1 MKPGRRIRIPC
12 AAALAALL
20 ALGSGAT
27 TVGQREEAKGPACA
41 SELERFRERLGR
53 LRGGDESVLAD
64 LRAIAER
71 LCADCGRCDAIDVA
85 DYYAELD
92 AAARAQGLAD
102 ERRYRALR
110 AEVFEAGRSDGAA
123 LEWAADRERVLEEL
137 RELAGEVAERPDFVP
152 AAQALALCALIEL
165 RTLEAQ
171 PGFDLAARDA
181 LAKRIAEDCARSL
194 ELYERSGLAT
204 PRLEPRWIESRLQ
217 LQLGRFGEARAGF
230 ETCLAAAERAGNDEY
245 KEHALQ
251 GLLALARLAGD
262 SREMERLLTRVAAFR
277 DPRQSWPLARAW
289 AERLLASD
297 HAEEA
302 LEFLERCAPGTD
314 AHVSD
319 RIDWDVLTGS
329 ALMRLGRG
337 ESAQARF
344 ERLAAGPAPELG
356 VIPLARLE
364 MERGEP
370 SLALQR
376 LSSRHIEGFSPRAIA
391 AALALQGEAKLAAG
405 DLGGAD
411 DIEDALEL
419 ADRWS
424 DSMVVQPLHD
434 RMVGVRGLAEGS
446 ARSVIDE
453 WMGLHAVALLADA
466 RVRQGRS
473 LEALRIIEDAQ
484 SRSLRREDD
493 ELRRLRTIAGLDARR
508 RVLTGDEIAAWA
520 RHCELGLV
528 TWVVGAD
535 FTVVGHAVQD
545 GGGAP
550 DVWAARLPLG
560 RRAVL
565 DAVRRL
571 REATLSGQA
580 ERAKALSEEIAAALL
595 PAALQARLCAQP
607 ANGDGVKPR
616 ALFLLHGP
624 LEELAL
630 ELLPLDGA
638 SIDEKLIPLVLPG
651 LPEAAPG
658 MAPAREAMARWRLL
672 GDPLDE
678 DRRPLLEG
686 AAAELKA
693 LAGLHPGSQLATR
706 ASFDR
711 SSVVSALGGSA
722 PVHIAS
728 HLRPD
733 CAREALRLTPAS
745 LVLSGADSICSHQ
758 LAELGPRLPLVVL
771 SACESGGGE
780 LVDAQG
786 LQGLA
791 RAFLESGTRNLLV
804 TLWPVEDRAAQAFAT
819 AFHRLLAEGE
829 SPSRAASRA
838 RTALRRSG
846 LAPADWAAFRLLGR
860 D

>member
-1 MKPGRRIRIPC
+1 LKPGRRIRLPC

-20 ALGSGAT
+20 PLGSAAIAD
-27 TVGQREEAKGPACA
+27 GQRDDAKGPACA

-53 LRGGDESVLAD
+53 LRGGDESVLAE

-85 DYYAELD
+85 DYYTELD
-92 AAARAQGLAD
+92 PAARAQGLAD
-102 ERRYRALR
+102 ERRYRALWT
-110 AEVFEAGRSDGAA
+110 EVFEAGRSEGAA
-123 LEWAADRERVLEEL
+123 AEWAADRERVLEEL

-152 AAQALALCALIEL
+152 AAQALALCARIEL
-165 RTLEAQ
+165 GTLETQ
-171 PGFDLAARDA
+171 PGFDPAARDA
-181 LAKRIAEDCARSL
+181 LAKRIAADCARSL
-194 ELYERSGLAT
+194 ELYERAGLVT
-204 PRLEPRWIESRLQ
+204 PRLEPRLIEARLQ
-217 LQLGRFGEARAGF
+217 LQLGRFGQARAGF
-230 ETCLAAAERAGNDEY
+230 ESCLAAAERSGSEDY

-251 GLLALARLAGD
+251 GLLGLAKLAGD
-262 SREMERLLTRVAAFR
+262 SREMERLLTRVAEFR

-297 HAEEA
+297 HAEQA
-302 LEFLERCAPGTD
+302 LAFLERCAPSSD

-319 RIDWDVLTGS
+319 RIEWDVLSGS
-329 ALMRLGRG
+329 ALLRLGRG
-337 ESAQARF
+337 ESARARF
-344 ERLAAGPAPELG
+344 DRLLAGPVPEYGLL
-356 VIPLARLE
+356 PLARLDI
-364 MERGEP
+364 ERGEP
-370 SLALQR
+370 ALALER
-376 LSSRHIEGFSPRAIA
+376 LSTRNVRPFSPLGIA
-391 AALALQGEAKLAAG
+391 GALALQGEARLAAG
-405 DLGGAD
+405 DLAGAD
-411 DIEDALEL
+411 DIEDALQL

-424 DSMVVQPLHD
+424 DALVVQPFDESL
-434 RMVGVRGLAEGS
+434 VGVRGLAEGS
-446 ARSVIDE
+446 ARSVIDQ
-453 WMGLHAVALLADA
+453 WIGLHAIALLADA

-473 LEALRIIEDAQ
+473 LEALRVIEDVQ

-493 ELRRLRTIAGLDARR
+493 ELRRLRAIAGLGARR
-508 RVLTGDEIAAWA
+508 RALTSDQVAAWA
-520 RHCELGLV
+520 RHYELGLV
-528 TWVVGAD
+528 TWVVGAN
-535 FTVVGHAVQD
+535 FTVVGHAVQHAD
-545 GGGAP
+545 GAP
-550 DVWAARLPLG
+550 DVWAARIPLG

-571 REATLSGQA
+571 REAALSGQM
-580 ERAKALSEEIAAALL
+580 ERTKALSVEIADVLL

-607 ANGDGVKPR
+607 ANGDGVQPR

-624 LEELAL
+624 LEELAV

-638 SIDEKLIPLVLPG
+638 SIDEKLTPLVLPG
-651 LPEAAPG
+651 LPETDPG
-658 MAPAREAMARWRLL
+658 SAPAREALARWQLL
-672 GDPLDE
+672 GDPLGD
-678 DRRPLLEG
+678 DRRPLLRG
-686 AAAELKA
+686 ASAELKA
-693 LAGLHPGSQLATR
+693 LADLHPGSQSATG
-706 ASFDR
+706 ASFNR
-711 SSVVSALGGSA
+711 SSIVSALEGSA

-728 HLRPD
+728 HVRPD
-733 CAREALRLTPAS
+733 CAREALRLAPVS

-819 AFHRLLAEGE
+819 AFHRALAEGG
-829 SPSRAASRA
+829 SPSRAASSG